1 MVSGSIQSP
10 CSTIRRARA
19 SSLVTLSALLPLAKL
34 ASGSRSAFEI
44 SLSAEILE
52 ILDSRDGISDRILD
66 SALRLRRRRRAAMQ
80 MYAATALAKTH
91 PVSAA
96 QRSEPAMRA

>member
-19 SSLVTLSALLPLAKL
+19 SSLETLSALLPLAKL

-44 SLSAEILE
+44 SLSAEIL
-52 ILDSRDGISDRILD
+52 DSRDGISDRLLD